1 MSTQRWIEDVFRPVI
16 VGLMVGSIVL
26 ALVQMLHLVIPAW
39 DGTYLAVFCGLV
51 AAESY
56 FSYRFA
62 PKGSWDTVTKLRYR
76 GSEAL
81 LIILLLQL
89 STNISEGRANI
100 FEGLPRFDA
109 PMLIAMTIVLL
120 CWFFAADTA
129 ADLERVGEPPEQT
142 PAYVPPLDT
151 LTSRFL
157 VGGAILLIATGLSK
171 IRLEGLFDLGRAP
184 IGGLVLH
191 VLVYFLLGVILL
203 GQVRYTEL
211 SRRWEARGT
220 RMAPELPA
228 GWVRYSVIFVA
239 LVALLAF
246 VLPTSYTVGLLDVLR
261 TILGWIVAI
270 VTTIALLI
278 MTGLSL
284 LASAILSLFG
294 VKTQP
299 MQFQPA
305 PPPPPIQ
312 VPPGGDDGGAWL
324 EFAKSALFWVAVIA
338 VLVYLVRSYWQSGP
352 RLRQILAA
360 FAPLQRVLQW
370 WAGVW
375 RGVRRSLAVVGE
387 QIGRL
392 LPARS
397 APAAGSP
404 LGRLLRVRGLS
415 PREQVLYYY
424 LSIVRRAGRQGY
436 PRHGTQSP
444 REYSAG
450 LAPQLPQAQED
461 LDRLTQEF
469 IEARYSRHP
478 IEPPEANQAQ
488 THWQQVKAAL
498 QRARDQVTG
507 AKPPPGP
514 GPSGGTGVS

>member
-1 MSTQRWIEDVFRPVI
+1 MTTQRWIEDVFRPVV
-16 VGLMVGSIVL
+16 VGLMIGSIVL
-26 ALVQMLHLVIPAW
+26 AIVQLLHLVIPTW
-39 DGTYLAVFCGLV
+39 DGTYMAVFCGLV

-56 FSYRFA
+56 YSYRFA
-62 PKGSWDTVTKLRYR
+62 PKGSWDMATKLRYR

-81 LIILLLQL
+81 VIVLLLQL

-100 FEGLPRFDA
+100 FEGLPRLDA
-109 PMLIAMTIVLL
+109 PMWIAMTLVLL

-142 PAYVPPLDT
+142 PAYTPPLDT
-151 LTSRFL
+151 LTNRFL
-157 VGGAILLIATGLSK
+157 VGGGNLLVATGLSK
-171 IRLEGLFDLGRAP
+171 IRLEQLFDLGRAP
-184 IGGLVLH
+184 ISGLILH

-211 SRRWEARGT
+211 SRRWEERGT

-228 GWVRYSVIFVA
+228 GWVRYSMIFVA

-261 TILGWIVAI
+261 TILGWIVTI
-270 VTTIALLI
+270 ITTIILLI
-278 MTGLSL
+278 LTALSVV
-284 LASAILSLFG
+284 ASAILSLFG
-294 VKTQP
+294 ITTQP

-305 PPPPPIQ
+305 PPPPPLPP
-312 VPPGGDDGGAWL
+312 PPGGEDGGQWL
-324 EFAKSALFWVAVIA
+324 EFAKSALFWVGVIA
-338 VLVYLVRSYWQSGP
+338 VLAYLARSYWQSGP
-352 RLRQILAA
+352 RLRQILAT
-360 FAPLQRVLQW
+360 FAPLRRVLQW

-375 RGVRRSLAVVGE
+375 RGVRQSLAVVGE

-397 APAAGSP
+397 APTGGSA

-415 PREQVLYYY
+415 PRDQVLYYY
-424 LSIVRRAGRQGY
+424 LSIVRRSGRQGY

-444 REYSAG
+444 REFSAG

-498 QRARDQVTG
+498 QRAREQVTG

-514 GPSGGTGVS
+514 GPSGRNGAS

>member
-1 MSTQRWIEDVFRPVI
+1 MTTQRWIEDVFRPVV
-16 VGLMVGSIVL
+16 VGLMIGSIVL
-26 ALVQMLHLVIPAW
+26 AIVQLLHLVIPTW
-39 DGTYLAVFCGLV
+39 DGTYMAVFCGLV

-62 PKGSWDTVTKLRYR
+62 PKGIWDMATKLRYR

-81 LIILLLQL
+81 VIVLLLQL

-100 FEGLPRFDA
+100 FEGLPRLDA
-109 PMLIAMTIVLL
+109 PMWIAMTLVLL

-142 PAYVPPLDT
+142 PAYTPPLDT
-151 LTSRFL
+151 LTNRFL
-157 VGGAILLIATGLSK
+157 VGGGILLVATGLSK
-171 IRLEGLFDLGRAP
+171 IRLEQLFDLGRAP
-184 IGGLVLH
+184 ISGLILH

-211 SRRWEARGT
+211 SRRWEERGT

-228 GWVRYSVIFVA
+228 GWVRYSMIFVA

-261 TILGWIVAI
+261 TILGWIVTI
-270 VTTIALLI
+270 ITTIILLI
-278 MTGLSL
+278 LTALSVV
-284 LASAILSLFG
+284 ASAILSLFG
-294 VKTQP
+294 ITTQP

-305 PPPPPIQ
+305 QPPPPLPP
-312 VPPGGDDGGAWL
+312 PPGGEDGGQWL
-324 EFAKSALFWVAVIA
+324 EFAKSALFWLGVIA
-338 VLVYLVRSYWQSGP
+338 VLAYLARSYWQSGP
-352 RLRQILAA
+352 RLRQILAT
-360 FAPLQRVLQW
+360 FTPLRRVLQW

-397 APAAGSP
+397 APTGGSA

-415 PREQVLYYY
+415 PRDQVLYYY

-436 PRHGTQSP
+436 LRHGTQSP
-444 REYSAG
+444 REFSAG

-514 GPSGGTGVS
+514 GPSGRNGAG

>member
-1 MSTQRWIEDVFRPVI
+1 
-16 VGLMVGSIVL
+16 
-26 ALVQMLHLVIPAW
+26 
-39 DGTYLAVFCGLV
+39 
-51 AAESY
+51 
-56 FSYRFA
+56 
-62 PKGSWDTVTKLRYR
+62 
-76 GSEAL
+76 
-81 LIILLLQL
+81 
-89 STNISEGRANI
+89 
-100 FEGLPRFDA
+100 
-109 PMLIAMTIVLL
+109 
-120 CWFFAADTA
+120 
-129 ADLERVGEPPEQT
+129 
-142 PAYVPPLDT
+142 
-151 LTSRFL
+151 
-157 VGGAILLIATGLSK
+157 
-171 IRLEGLFDLGRAP
+171 
-184 IGGLVLH
+184 
-191 VLVYFLLGVILL
+191 
-203 GQVRYTEL
+203 
-211 SRRWEARGT
+211 
-220 RMAPELPA
+220 
-228 GWVRYSVIFVA
+228 
-239 LVALLAF
+239 
-246 VLPTSYTVGLLDVLR
+246 
-261 TILGWIVAI
+261 
-270 VTTIALLI
+270 
-278 MTGLSL
+278 
-284 LASAILSLFG
+284 
-294 VKTQP
+294 
-299 MQFQPA
+299 
-305 PPPPPIQ
+305 
-312 VPPGGDDGGAWL
+312 
-324 EFAKSALFWVAVIA
+324 
-338 VLVYLVRSYWQSGP
+338 
-352 RLRQILAA
+352 
-360 FAPLQRVLQW
+360 VLQW